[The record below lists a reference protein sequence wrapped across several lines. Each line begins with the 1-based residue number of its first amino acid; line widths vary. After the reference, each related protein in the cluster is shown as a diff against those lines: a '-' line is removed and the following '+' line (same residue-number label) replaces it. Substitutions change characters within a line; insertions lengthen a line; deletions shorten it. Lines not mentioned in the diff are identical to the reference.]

1 MDIFCLNLMEIIRFT
16 TKDKKLAKIAFA
28 IREKV
33 FVIEQ
38 KVNPDLEYDEFEDN
52 AQHYLVYL
60 EKKPVATARRRK
72 TEKGIKL
79 ERFSVLKDYRNKG
92 IGTELLKFV
101 LKDVIPLSKYIYI
114 HSQINALNFYLRNGF
129 KVIGKMF
136 IEADIEHYFMRYEG

>member
-1 MDIFCLNLMEIIRFT
+1 MEIIRFT
-16 TKDKKLAKIAFA
+16 TKDKKSAKIAFA
-28 IREKV
+28 IRKKV

-38 KVNPDLEYDEFEDN
+38 KVDPDLEYDEFEDN

-60 EKKPVATARRRK
+60 DKNPVATARRRE

-79 ERFSVLKDYRNKG
+79 ERFAVLKDFRNKG

-129 KVIGKMF
+129 KIKGSKF
-136 IEADIEHYFMRYEG
+136 IEADIEHYFMRYKG

>member
-1 MDIFCLNLMEIIRFT
+1 MDIFCLN
-16 TKDKKLAKIAFA
+16 
-28 IREKV
+28 
-33 FVIEQ
+33 
-38 KVNPDLEYDEFEDN
+38 
-52 AQHYLVYL
+52 L

>member
-79 ERFSVLKDYRNKG
+79 ERFAILKDYRNKG
-92 IGTELLKFV
+92 MGTE
-101 LKDVIPLSKYIYI
+101 
-114 HSQINALNFYLRNGF
+114 
-129 KVIGKMF
+129 
-136 IEADIEHYFMRYEG
+136 